1 MTLSTA
7 PEIRRDARKARRHA
21 RHRASLLDAAR
32 EVLAEEGLPG
42 FTVARVAGRADVS
55 KPSFYYYFRSREELV
70 AALADQIA
78 AEEAT
83 ELTRAAY
90 AAHDG
95 AEALDATIRAAV
107 SWYRADLDRY
117 RLLHQWP
124 AVIGIVPGFLHQT
137 VEPRRAQVL
146 MVLERRLAGD
156 GGVEDRH
163 RNLAAS
169 ALATAHG
176 IVATLARMDALGADL
191 GPRVDGMVEAACDS
205 LRLAADAC

>member
-1 MTLSTA
+1 MNSSSP
-7 PEIRRDARKARRHA
+7 PEVRRDARKARRHA
-21 RHRASLLDAAR
+21 RHRAALLDAAR

-42 FTVARVAGRADVS
+42 FTVARVASRADVS

-83 ELTRAAY
+83 ALTRAAY
-90 AAHDG
+90 AAADG
-95 AEALDATIRAAV
+95 PAALDAAVRAAV
-107 SWYRADLDRY
+107 AWYRADLDRY

-124 AVIGIVPGFLHQT
+124 AVIGIVPGFLEQT

-156 GGVEDRH
+156 GEVKPAH
-163 RNLAAS
+163 RDLAALT
-169 ALATAHG
+169 LATAHG
-176 IVATLARMDALGADL
+176 IVSTLAGMDALGADL
-191 GPRVDGMVEAACDS
+191 GERLDGMVEAACGA
-205 LRLAADAC
+205 LRGAAAG